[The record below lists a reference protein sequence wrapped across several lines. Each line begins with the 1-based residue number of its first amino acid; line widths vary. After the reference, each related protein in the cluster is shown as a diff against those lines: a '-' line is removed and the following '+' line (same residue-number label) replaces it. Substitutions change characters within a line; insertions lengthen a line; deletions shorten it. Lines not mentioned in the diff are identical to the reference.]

1 MKKLW
6 YLALLNI
13 LIINIFPNL
22 NNAWGQLPFL
32 VNPLIGKPAK
42 SFTLETLSGKK
53 MSLEEFREGKK
64 AIVFF
69 WATWCP
75 HCRQAITKLNGQ
87 KDELEKKDIRIILVD
102 IGESKPEVRRY
113 VEMKEIVFDVFLDS
127 DSSVAERYEII
138 GVPTFYFINKE
149 GIINDVQH
157 ELPRNYDQIL
167 SKT

>member
-13 LIINIFPNL
+13 LIINTFSNVG
-22 NNAWGQLPFL
+22 NAWGQLPFL

-42 SFTLETLSGKK
+42 SFTLETLNGKK

-75 HCRQAITKLNGQ
+75 HCRQAITKLNSQ

-113 VEMKEIVFDVFLDS
+113 VETKEIGFDVFLDS
-127 DSSVAERYEII
+127 DSSVAEGYEII

-157 ELPRNYDQIL
+157 ELPSNYDQIL